1 MRLSKLLGERYRE
14 QPSEALLISHAF
26 MLRGGYI
33 RQVTNGIYSLLP
45 PAKRIVAKIENI
57 IREEMDAIDGQE
69 VLFPVVMSS
78 DLWEESGRYSA
89 ISSELVRF
97 KDRAGRNMVLG
108 MTHEEA
114 AVHLARTE
122 AKTHTKYPFMIYQI
136 QTKFRDEAR
145 PRGGLIRVREFT
157 MKDAYSFHTSQE
169 CLEQYYERAYKS
181 YEKIFRRVGL
191 KDAFAVKSDNGMMGG
206 SVSHEFMQECAQ
218 GEDSVVSC
226 PHCGYKSNMEVAE
239 SILEPFNGGVVFDKL
254 EKVSTPGCK
263 TIEDVVNFFGAPI
276 QQMMKAVVL
285 KAENSDKLI
294 IVFTR
299 GDYEVNETKVRNV
312 VKANV
317 EIATGEGEVKEHPCY
332 GYIGPVGLNMD
343 NFTVIYD
350 RSLKGLKS
358 IVCGANEKDY
368 HYKVPDLM
376 QYCSEDDFVDVS
388 KARAGDTCAKCGKG
402 KLEIKRAI
410 EIGNIFQLGTKYT
423 EKMNM
428 RYTDADGEL
437 KTPIMGCYGIGVGRL
452 MASVLEVMHDD
463 RGPIWPMSIAP
474 WQIHICTIRPNDEK
488 VKAKAE
494 ELYSSLTASGFEVIY
509 DDRNESPGVKF
520 ADADLLGVPVRIVVS
535 PKNLEQGCYEV
546 STRDKEINEM
556 VECDGL
562 ETFVRELINQKLSML
577 K

>member
-1 MRLSKLLGERYRE
+1 MRLSRLLGERYRE

-45 PAKRIVAKIENI
+45 PAKRIVSKIENI

-78 DLWEESGRYSA
+78 ELWEESGRYNA
-89 ISSELVRF
+89 IASELVRF

-114 AVHLARTE
+114 AVHLARSE
-122 AKTHTKYPFMIYQI
+122 AKSHTKYPFMIYQI

-169 CLEQYYERAYKS
+169 CLEEYYERAYKS
-181 YEKIFRRVGL
+181 YETIFKRAGL
-191 KDAFAVKSDNGMMGG
+191 TDAFAVQSDNGMMGG
-206 SVSHEFMQECAQ
+206 SISHEFMQACDQ

-226 PHCGYKSNMEVAE
+226 PECGYKSNMEVAD
-239 SILEPFNGGVVFDKL
+239 SILEPFAGGIEFDELK
-254 EKVSTPGCK
+254 KVSTPDCK

-285 KAENSDKLI
+285 KADNSDKLI
-294 IVFTR
+294 IVFIR

-312 VKANV
+312 VQANV
-317 EIATGEGEVKEHPCY
+317 EIATGEGNVKEHPCY
-332 GYIGPVGLNMD
+332 GFIGPVGLNKES
-343 NFTVIYD
+343 FTIIYD
-350 RSLKGLKS
+350 RSLKGIKS
-358 IVCGANEKDY
+358 AVCGANEKDF
-368 HYKVPDLM
+368 HYQIPDISE
-376 QYCSEDDFVDVS
+376 YCGDADFVDVS
-388 KARAGDTCAKCGKG
+388 KARTGDICAKCGKG

-410 EIGNIFQLGTKYT
+410 EIGNIFQLGTKYSD
-423 EKMNM
+423 KMGM
-428 RYTDADGEL
+428 RYTDVDGEL

-452 MASVLEVMHDD
+452 MASVLEVHHDD

-474 WQIHICTIRPNDEK
+474 WQIHICTIRPNDEN
-488 VKAKAE
+488 VKNTAE
-494 ELYSSLTASGFEVIY
+494 ELYSSLTSKGFEVIY

-535 PKNLEQGCYEV
+535 PKNLEQGVFEV
-546 STRDKEINEM
+546 STRDKTVNDM
-556 VECDGL
+556 VAIADL
-562 ETFVRELINQKLSML
+562 EDYVRNLINDRLAQLR
-577 K
+577 

>member
-1 MRLSKLLGERYRE
+1 MRLSRLLGERYRE

-45 PAKRIVAKIENI
+45 PAKRIVAKIEDI
-57 IREEMDAIDGQE
+57 IRQEMDAIDGQE

-78 DLWEESGRYSA
+78 ELWEESGRYSA

-97 KDRAGRNMVLG
+97 KDRGGRNMVLG

-122 AKTHTKYPFMIYQI
+122 AKSHTKYPFMIYQI

-169 CLEQYYERAYKS
+169 CLEQYYDEAYKS
-181 YEKIFRRVGL
+181 YERIFKRAGL

-206 SVSHEFMQECAQ
+206 SVSHEFMSECEQ

-226 PHCGYKSNMEVAE
+226 PVCGYKSNMEVAE
-239 SILEPFNGGVVFDKL
+239 SILEKFTGGVKFDSL
-254 EKVSTPGCK
+254 EKVSTPDCK
-263 TIEDVVNFFGAPI
+263 TIEDVAQFFDAPV

-285 KAENSDKLI
+285 KAENSDKLV
-294 IVFTR
+294 IVFLR

-312 VKANV
+312 VQANV
-317 EIATGEGEVKEHPCY
+317 EIATGEGTVAEHPCY
-332 GYIGPVGLNMD
+332 GFIGPVGINKD
-343 NFTVIYD
+343 NFTIIYD
-350 RSLKGLKS
+350 RSLEGLES
-358 IVCGANEKDY
+358 VVCGANEKDF
-368 HYKVPDLM
+368 HYKVPSIAEYMGDA
-376 QYCSEDDFVDVS
+376 EFVDVS
-388 KARAGDTCAKCGKG
+388 KARAGDTCAKCGDG

-410 EIGNIFQLGTKYT
+410 EIGNIFQLGTKYS
-423 EKMNM
+423 EKMGM
-428 RYTDADGEL
+428 RYTDVDGEL

-452 MASVLEVMHDD
+452 MASVLEALHDD

-474 WQIHICTIRPNDEK
+474 WQIHLCTIRPNDEN

-494 ELYSSLTASGFEVIY
+494 ELYSSLTNKGFEVIY

-520 ADADLLGVPVRIVVS
+520 ADADLLGVPVRVVVS
-535 PKNLEQGCYEV
+535 PKNLDQGCFEV
-546 STRDKEINEM
+546 STRDKEINDM
-556 VECDGL
+556 VPVDNIE
-562 ETFVRELINQKLSML
+562 EYVRKLIDDKLSQL
-577 K
+577 I